1 MDAEKCSTGLGE
13 LDEFLRGGLPRKRL
27 YLVQGEPGAGKT
39 TLALQFLLEGVRV
52 QERCLYVALSETKDE
67 LLQVMESHAWALGS
81 IAVLDLAD
89 VEHLVASDEQSTV
102 FVPSGVELHETTQV
116 ILKEVERIKPQ
127 RLVVDSLT
135 EMRLL
140 SETPLRFRR
149 QMLALK
155 KVFARMGSTTL
166 LLDDMTGAPADV
178 QLDSIAHGVIRL
190 SVLPVGY
197 GKTRRQLM
205 VTKMRGIDFRQGH
218 HDYVIARGGVK
229 MFPRLVAAE
238 HGGDYSREIVATG
251 IADVDRLLGGGLHP
265 GTSTLISGP
274 SGAGKTTLCFQLAS
288 VLAQQGR
295 RAIAYVFDE
304 NKELLLEREGA
315 LGRTIQELTR
325 TGHLRIEQVNPA
337 EISPGELTTHIRQAV
352 EQGQASIVIIDSLNG
367 YLKAMPNEEYLALQL
382 HELLTYLGQQ
392 GVISL
397 LILSQTGSV
406 GNLESP
412 IDVSYLADGVIML
425 RFYELDGEIKK
436 AISVLKKR
444 TGPHQAAIRD
454 FHIDTDGIRL
464 GEPLRHIQGV
474 LTGNGQQGTMARR
487 GE

>member
-1 MDAEKCSTGLGE
+1 MDDEKCSTGLGE

-27 YLVQGEPGAGKT
+27 YLVQGEPGGGKT
-39 TLALQFLLEGVRV
+39 TLALQFLLEGVRT
-52 QERCLYVALSETKDE
+52 QERCLYVTLSETKDE
-67 LLQVMESHAWALGS
+67 LLQVIESHAWALGS

-89 VEHLVASDEQSTV
+89 VEHLVAPEEQSTV
-102 FVPSGVELHETTQV
+102 FVPSEVELHETTQV

-127 RLVVDSLT
+127 RIVVDSLT
-135 EMRLL
+135 EMRLM

-166 LLDDMTGAPADV
+166 LLDDMNGAPTDV

-190 SVLPVGY
+190 SILPVGY

-205 VTKMRGIDFRQGH
+205 VTKMRGVDFRQGH
-218 HDYVIARGGVK
+218 HDYVILRGGLK
-229 MFPRLVAAE
+229 IFPRLVAAE
-238 HGGDYSREIVATG
+238 HGEDYSREIVATG
-251 IADVDRLLGGGLHP
+251 IADVDQMLGGGLHP

-274 SGAGKTTLCFQLAS
+274 AGAGKTTLCFQLAS
-288 VLAQQGR
+288 ALAQQGR
-295 RAIAYVFDE
+295 RATAYVFDE
-304 NKELLLEREGA
+304 NKEVLLEREGA

-337 EISPGELTTHIRQAV
+337 ELSPGELTTRIRHAV
-352 EQGQASIVIIDSLNG
+352 ERGQASTVIIDSLNG

-382 HELLTYLGQQ
+382 HELLAYLGQQ

-397 LILSQTGSV
+397 LILSQSGGV

-412 IDVSYLADGVIML
+412 VDVSYLADGVILL
-425 RFYELDGEIKK
+425 RFYEHDGEIKK

-444 TGPHQAAIRD
+444 TGPHQAEIRD
-454 FHIDTDGIRL
+454 FQVDTDGIRL
-464 GEPLRHIQGV
+464 GKPLRHIQGV
-474 LTGNGQQGTMARR
+474 LTGNVSTMHS
-487 GE
+487 GDPE